1 MAKIKEEL
9 ASAAVTPYEKDII
22 PLPQDATGHPDRPLL
37 ELIQAPVDAEGQLE
51 LFLGKAP

>member
-37 ELIQAPVDAEGQLE
+37 ELIQAPVNAEGQLE